1 MKISL
6 IPAKKIFYHSNLL
19 FSIRVIVALLGA
31 TLIPILFF
39 GNVPAIIPL
48 TLGVIAAAA
57 ADIDASPRQRLKN
70 LSIILF
76 CFVLATFSVEI
87 LFPYPWLFLIG
98 LVTAGFTFTMLG
110 VLGKTFAVIS
120 FGTLLISTYTMVGID
135 LFEQKFVLSS
145 LLLLGAIWYSLVALI
160 ESIVQPIRTTQEY
173 LSQSFLALHDFLNAK
188 AQMFDPDETD
198 GFKQQTQ
205 ELTSVNQRVI
215 LSMNESKRS
224 LFNRLRGD
232 QGHRK
237 VQVML
242 NYYFVAQDIHER
254 ANSAHTSYQ
263 VLSNHL
269 KNSDVLFRLSRLMS
283 LQAAACEKIA
293 YAIKY
298 RQPYDHNPLFDRYF
312 KILSESIQNADISLS
327 LKISLFNIVKN
338 LEGIDKQFRQINQ
351 VSYISTDNKNNNIV
365 ENEVYSWKNAYE
377 RIINNLTLKS
387 ALFRHSARISL
398 LFAIGYGIV
407 QYTQIPHG
415 YWIIMTSLFV
425 CQPNYS
431 TTQKRLFLRFFG
443 TVIGIFLGVF
453 FTYLFDTLATQIFAI
468 ITCGWLYFLFK
479 NSRYAFATCFITML
493 VFFNFSLVGETSVDV
508 AWIRIVATTIGAV
521 IAFLAVSFLWPDWKY
536 RTLPSL
542 VAMASHDNAQYLNQ
556 THRQYQSERIDNV
569 DYRFARREA
578 HENSA
583 DLSSLISIMSNEPK
597 VNHELIDTAFKFL
610 TLNHTF
616 ISYIST
622 LGAHRTTKLT
632 ENIQDIFDQTN
643 RFMVHALEH
652 NTINDKQC
660 SQYID
665 DLQKILDNFNHC
677 GHTETDYQVTQQLQL
692 MLQILPDI
700 VQTSRSIQ
708 QLDN

>member
-1 MKISL
+1 MNIPL
-6 IPAKKIFYHSNLL
+6 IPVKKIFYHSNLL
-19 FSIRVIVALLGA
+19 FSIRVIIALLGT
-31 TLIPILFF
+31 TLVPILF
-39 GNVPAIIPL
+39 GDIRAIVPL
-48 TLGVIAAAA
+48 TLSVIAAAA

-70 LSIILF
+70 HSIILA
-76 CFVLATFSVEI
+76 CFAMAAFSVEL

-98 LVTAGFTFTMLG
+98 LIASGFAFTMLG
-110 VLGKTFAVIS
+110 ALGKTYAVIS
-120 FGTLLISTYTMVGID
+120 FATLLLATYTMLGIG
-135 LFEQKFVLSS
+135 LFEHKFVLSS
-145 LLLLGAIWYSLVALI
+145 LLLLGAAWYGLVALV
-160 ESIVQPIRTTQEY
+160 ESIVQPIRTTHEY

-198 GFKQQTQ
+198 GFIQQTK

-232 QGHRK
+232 QGHRR
-237 VQVML
+237 VRVML

-254 ANSAHTSYQ
+254 ANSSHISYQ
-263 VLSNHL
+263 TLSNQL
-269 KNSDVLFRLSRLMS
+269 RNSDILFRLSRLMS
-283 LQAAACEKIA
+283 LQATACEKIA

-298 RQPYDHNPLFDRYF
+298 RQTYTHNPLFDRDF
-312 KILSESIQNADISLS
+312 KILTEAIHNANISRA

-351 VSYISTDNKNNNIV
+351 ASYLSADIKNNNIV
-365 ENEVYSWKNAYE
+365 DNEVSGWKNAYE
-377 RIINNLTLKS
+377 RIKTNLTLKS
-387 ALFRHSARISL
+387 ALFRHAVRISIV
-398 LFAIGYGIV
+398 FAIGYAII
-407 QYTQIPHG
+407 QYTQISHG

-425 CQPNYS
+425 CQPNYA

-443 TVIGIFLGVF
+443 TISGILLAVF
-453 FTYLFDTLATQIFAI
+453 FTSIFDTLATQIFAI

-493 VFFNFSLVGETSVDV
+493 AFFNFSLTGESSWEV
-508 AWIRIVATTIGAV
+508 AGVRIIATTIGSV

-556 THRQYQSERIDNV
+556 TYRQYQSERVDNV

-583 DLSSLISIMSNEPK
+583 DLSALISIMSNEPK
-597 VNHELIDTAFKFL
+597 VNHELIETAFRFL

-622 LGAHRTTKLT
+622 LGAHRTTQLT
-632 ENIQDIFDQTN
+632 QNIQDIFNHTTH
-643 RFMVHALEH
+643 FMVHSLEH
-652 NTINDKQC
+652 STIDESQC
-660 SQYID
+660 SKYVD
-665 DLQKILDNFNHC
+665 DLQNILDNFNDSD
-677 GHTETDYQVTQQLQL
+677 HTETDYQVTQQLQL

-700 VQTSRSIQ
+700 VKTSRTIQ
-708 QLDN
+708 QLDD